1 MCGRF
6 TLHTL
11 PDVLQD
17 HFGVDQLPS
26 ELAPSYNIAPSQDI
40 AAVRMLGER
49 RRLDMLRWGLVPAWA
64 KDVKIGYRM
73 INARAET
80 VADKPAWRTAFR
92 LRRCLIPADGFYEWR
107 RTADGKQ
114 PYHIRMKDG
123 GVFGL
128 AGIWERRE
136 AADGVL
142 ESCSIIVTE
151 ANDTIRPVHDRM
163 PVIIAPGDYG
173 AWLDPGL
180 RDPGALQHY
189 LRAWPAGEMEVYP
202 VSSRVNRPVNND
214 AHCIEAL
221 EVAG

>member
-26 ELAPSYNIAPSQDI
+26 ELAPSYNISPSQDI

-136 AADGVL
+136 VADGVL
-142 ESCSIIVTE
+142 ESCSIIVTA

-163 PVIIAPGDYG
+163 PVIIAPQDYT

-180 RDPGALQHY
+180 RDPGALQQC
-189 LRAWPAGEMEVYP
+189 LRVWPAGDMEVYP
-202 VSSRVNRPVNND
+202 VSSRVNRSVNND
-214 AHCIEAL
+214 AHCIEAVQ
-221 EVAG
+221 VAG

>member
-17 HFGVDQLPS
+17 HFGVDALPPGMT
-26 ELAPSYNIAPSQDI
+26 PSYNIAPTQDI

-64 KDVKIGYRM
+64 KDAKIGYRM

-107 RTADGKQ
+107 QTGDGKQ
-114 PYHIRMKDG
+114 PHHIRMTDG
-123 GVFGL
+123 GVFAF

-136 AADGVL
+136 AADGVI
-142 ESCSIIVTE
+142 ESCSIIVTA
-151 ANDTIRPVHDRM
+151 ANDAIRPVHDRM
-163 PVIIAPGDYG
+163 PVIIAPRDYE
-173 AWLDPGL
+173 AWLDPAL
-180 RDPGALQHY
+180 RDPGRLQHY
-189 LRAWPAGEMEVYP
+189 LRAWPAGELEVYP

-214 AHCIEAL
+214 AHCIEA
-221 EVAG
+221 V